1 MHYYQ
6 FNIGDY
12 VKHTTHLTQEEDLAY
27 RRLLDMYY
35 DTEHQIPT
43 DIPLVSRRLR
53 MSADVVESV
62 LKEFFSLT
70 EEGYKNHRAD
80 AEISEYHAYLDKQKA
95 NGKKGG
101 RPKGRMNT
109 IDKTH
114 GIPTDNPTAN
124 PELTQNNPKQET
136 LNTNHKPLTNII
148 TQPAKAVAIKKQKAE
163 LSLPDLINIGFDEQ
177 ISEDYLALRK
187 AKRAPLTKTA
197 LIHIVQAGAEV
208 GLNPNQTLTYCINST
223 WAGFKKE
230 WYLKD
235 NQAGQR
241 VSVISD
247 FLKDP
252 DFDF

>member
-101 RPKGRMNT
+101 RPKSRMNT

-148 TQPAKAVAIKKQKAE
+148 TQPAKAVAIKKPKTEYDAKDLVSVGVE
-163 LSLPDLINIGFDEQ
+163 ESVARDFLINRSKQ
-177 ISEDYLALRK
+177 K
-187 AKRAPLTKTA
+187 APLTETA
-197 LIHIVQAGAEV
+197 LKAIVREAEKAGLTLSQAIQVTTERGWRSFKAEYV
-208 GLNPNQTLTYCINST
+208 MDKQS
-223 WAGFKKE
+223 
-230 WYLKD
+230 
-235 NQAGQR
+235 GQYITFYELATGR
-241 VSVISD
+241 KPE
-247 FLKDP
+247 F
-252 DFDF
+252 